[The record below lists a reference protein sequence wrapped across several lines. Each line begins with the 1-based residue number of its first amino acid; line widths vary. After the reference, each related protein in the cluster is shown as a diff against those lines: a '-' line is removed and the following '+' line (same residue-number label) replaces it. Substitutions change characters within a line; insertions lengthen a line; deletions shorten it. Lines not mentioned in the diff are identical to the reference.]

1 MVEEVRYADA
11 ALVARSLLLGYRVGK
26 PVAGP
31 MDLTVRCGELVLLKG
46 PNGSGKSTFLKTVA
60 GLVRPI
66 GGYVFAPDAVLIP
79 TRVPKVKG
87 FTVFDFVKTF
97 LSFSEKRVYPL
108 SSSSSTDCNTPSSRK
123 KGSMSSW
130 VIQSGCA
137 TSADMDPYIS
147 EAEVAYPDMTSLKKT
162 NRKEISPNEI
172 CPDEICPDEISPNEI
187 YPDEICPDEISPSE
201 KRRPE
206 INDILEAMGIGDL
219 AGRDISTLSDG
230 QFQKVCL
237 CPAIASGK
245 HLILLDEPTA
255 FLDADSRIQLM
266 EFLSEL
272 TKGKKSGLNNSTG
285 RFTVVFSSHDLA
297 ACTPYCDQIVD
308 FAPKTSDFL

>member
-130 VIQSGCA
+130 VIQSVEAPSKKINDSFMSGCA
-137 TSADMDPYIS
+137 TSADIDPYIS

-162 NRKEISPNEI
+162 NRK
-172 CPDEICPDEISPNEI
+172 EISPNEI

-255 FLDADSRIQLM
+255 FLDAYSRIQLM